1 MTNKKQDE
9 LSVIVNTK
17 DLCNYIFII
26 TDKSPKKFRFSLV
39 SRLQNLSLNVLE
51 NIFKANE
58 LYLSNSDEANQR
70 FEYQRNGLTQLKLL
84 GYIAQFSKEQNYIT
98 KKQYEQIAMK
108 ISDCQ
113 KLLGGWFKSDKK
125 RVK

>member
-9 LSVIVNTK
+9 LSVIINTK
-17 DLCNYIFII
+17 DLCSYIFII
-26 TDKSPKKFRFSLV
+26 TAKSPKKFRFSLV
-39 SRLQNLSLNVLE
+39 SRLQNLSLAVLE

-84 GYIAQFSKEQNYIT
+84 GYIAQLSKEQNCIT
-98 KKQYEQIAMK
+98 KKQYEQITMK

-113 KLLGGWFKSDKK
+113 KLLGGWLKSDKK

>member
-9 LSVIVNTK
+9 LSIIVNAK

-26 TDKSPKKFRFSLV
+26 TDKSPKKFRFFLV
-39 SRLQNLSLNVLE
+39 SRFQNLSLNVLE

-58 LYLSNSDEANQR
+58 LYLSKSDEANQR

-84 GYIAQFSKEQNYIT
+84 GYIVQLSKDQNCIT
-98 KKQYEQIAMK
+98 KKQYEQITMK
-108 ISDCQ
+108 ISE
-113 KLLGGWFKSDKK
+113 FMAAM
-125 RVK
+125 VIF

>member
-9 LSVIVNTK
+9 LSVIVNAK

-58 LYLSNSDEANQR
+58 LYLSKSDEANQR
-70 FEYQRNGLTQLKLL
+70 FEYQRNSLTQLKLL
-84 GYIAQFSKEQNYIT
+84 GYIAQLSKDQNCIT

-113 KLLGGWFKSDKK
+113 KLLGGWLKNDKK